1 MCPCGQPPACPCR
14 ESSSNEGSE
23 FRSGFALMQRRAC
36 IWGLRLRAP
45 SARPGTHERT
55 RNGGRL
61 AGPTVQ
67 RTLRRVGAA
76 RKPARRHR
84 KQCALERKC
93 HPPAHSPASLIRAD
107 RAIHAIQIETKGT
120 TDHSASRS
128 ECHEHSVAAE
138 ISGTRILAIRV
149 FFERPGELATA
160 DIAAAT
166 LLLQFDCATAS
177 LGEYS
182 LVRASVQA
190 SARSSRARRLNSAR
204 PLSVSTAIST
214 GA

>member
-36 IWGLRLRAP
+36 ISGLRLRAP
-45 SARPGTHERT
+45 SARSGTHERT

-149 FFERPGELATA
+149 FLSALANSPPQTSPPRRYCFSSTVRRLRLGSIRSCARRSRPAPAL
-160 DIAAAT
+160 
-166 LLLQFDCATAS
+166 
-177 LGEYS
+177 
-182 LVRASVQA
+182 
-190 SARSSRARRLNSAR
+190 RAR
-204 PLSVSTAIST
+204 
-214 GA
+214 GD